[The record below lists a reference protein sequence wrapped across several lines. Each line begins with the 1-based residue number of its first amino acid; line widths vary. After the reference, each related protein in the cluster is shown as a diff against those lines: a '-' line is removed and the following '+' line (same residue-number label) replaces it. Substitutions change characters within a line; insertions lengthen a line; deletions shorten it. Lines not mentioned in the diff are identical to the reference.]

1 MIDLTAEAR
10 GKYRNGNSI
19 NDYSDWCLDWF
30 ACRLLSGDAEN
41 IPGSV
46 AAGAASAFGCM
57 IQLMLMALPFLI
69 GIWLIGAVFG

>member
-1 MIDLTAEAR
+1 MGTVLTIIAIGALI
-10 GKYRNGNSI
+10 GLLVGV
-19 NDYSDWCLDWF
+19 
-30 ACRLLSGDAEN
+30 LSGDAEN